1 MSLWMVLEPLMGPA
15 LKGLDV
21 CGLSGGLVIAAIGS
35 ILAVS
40 TIFYG
45 ALGVSTSEEIGDTT
59 IQSIVI
65 SNAAWLFMESIIF
78 AYLET
83 TNSRSSASLREEI
96 TNLEKDRQILLRRVT
111 SVRKGLSGRQNLYS
125 QRETETSARR
135 MEATL
140 KDQEL
145 TIRSLDA
152 TLKDQ
157 RLATKTLEANNRDLS
172 VDRARLRRRIEVL
185 KTVLSTQA
193 NMHSTSTESAKI
205 NKNIS
210 Q

>member
-1 MSLWMVLEPLMGPA
+1 M
-15 LKGLDV
+15 
-21 CGLSGGLVIAAIGS
+21 IAAIGS